1 MYNLLVKYIKNK
13 DFIGIDM
20 IIKYCKSN
28 KFLEI
33 EDMEKLIRDVEKL
46 MGVMEV
52 NDAYNTWI
60 DKFNWK
66 IAEPYQP
73 THYIL

>member
-1 MYNLLVKYIKNK
+1 MVKYVKNE

-20 IIKYCKSN
+20 IWKYCKSN

-33 EDMEKLIRDVEKL
+33 EEMEKL
-46 MGVMEV
+46 MGVVEV

-60 DKFNWK
+60 DKFDWK

-73 THYIL
+73 SHYIL